1 MVVSLLVAKIKGVM
15 QRGLVPN
22 TLAHFYFEGH
32 ALAEPPFWCI
42 GQLSYEDNNGATC
55 SLFGSRDTGYRYEFL
70 GKKCPN
76 QFRKYDALSHITIT
90 HSLRW
95 NRISSA

>member
-55 SLFGSRDTGYRYEFL
+55 SLFGSRDTGIDMNFL
-70 GKKCPN
+70 VRNAPINFGNMTP
-76 QFRKYDALSHITIT
+76 SP
-90 HSLRW
+90 
-95 NRISSA
+95 ISP